1 MAFNPLADFKIQ
13 VEAPKHVPKVVTGDA
28 VEEGRLLLAEK
39 TSLQLAKEEIELA
52 SIRSTIEQLSAFGAT
67 VSRYGLTRSLL
78 AFADHNK
85 VLSTAIPAIPSIET
99 LTSDRSAKNSK
110 DVVAAVEASVASMKE
125 VYQHKLAAHVNTK
138 KKVTTSE
145 SLVSRLH
152 LAGCV
157 STRVAVLASQHPEKM
172 EPLVIRIEKLA
183 EIAEANDAFHE
194 DFDSICVTWYLS
206 DDKDDNAAMSILKTS
221 IVRLEKLAKALPHK
235 A

>member
-13 VEAPKHVPKVVTGDA
+13 VEVPKHVPKVVTVDA

-125 VYQHKLAAHVNTK
+125 VYQHKLAAHANT

-157 STRVAVLASQHPEKM
+157 STRVAVLASQHPEKNGTTCYTDR
-172 EPLVIRIEKLA
+172 ET
-183 EIAEANDAFHE
+183 
-194 DFDSICVTWYLS
+194 C
-206 DDKDDNAAMSILKTS
+206 
-221 IVRLEKLAKALPHK
+221 
-235 A
+235 